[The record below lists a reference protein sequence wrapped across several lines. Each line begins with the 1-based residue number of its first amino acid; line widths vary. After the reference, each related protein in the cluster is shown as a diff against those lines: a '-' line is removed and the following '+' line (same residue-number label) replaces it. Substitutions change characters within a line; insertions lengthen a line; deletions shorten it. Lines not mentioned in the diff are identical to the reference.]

1 MDYKAAIMLLFN
13 IIVFIAY
20 AATFFGFLIYYFHR
34 CDDFKSMEYNVAR
47 KNLFIGFIT
56 ISVLI
61 IGNLLFLI

>member
-20 AATFFGFLIYYFHR
+20 AAAFFGFLIYYFHK
-34 CDDFKSMEYNVAR
+34 CDTFESMQYNVAR

-61 IGNLLFLI
+61 IGNLLFLV